1 MKSDLSKVK
10 VGDKIWTIQ
19 SGLVEVVKIKDGE
32 TYPIR
37 TATSTYMLDGRHYK
51 ENKYPSAF
59 LEYPFKEQEIEK
71 IEKDTL
77 VWFRDRLNDF
87 WKYGYYSHFE
97 NGKHYIFNDSKKS
110 TETSTIQAWYIV
122 TTENPLI

>member
-1 MKSDLSKVK
+1 MKSDLRKVK

-19 SGLVEVVKIKDGE
+19 GGLAEVVKIKHGE

-37 TATSTYMLDGRHYK
+37 TATSTYMLDGKHYK

-59 LEYPFKEQEIEK
+59 LEYPFKEQP
-71 IEKDTL
+71 IEKDTP
-77 VWFRDRLNDF
+77 VWFRDYESES
-87 WKYGYYSHFE
+87 WSVGYYSHLE
-97 NGKHYIFNDSKKS
+97 NGEHYCFDHSRKS
-110 TETSTIQAWYIV
+110 TETDAISEWKIV